1 MPLKTIYQQA
11 YRTVIQTLRER
22 REALGITQK
31 TLSQHLG
38 WPQQTVSAIE
48 AGARRLDLLEFVKVA
63 SALGLSAQ
71 EAAALLQ
78 TTWREGKV
86 KQIQAPSRRTQSQ

>member
-22 REALGITQK
+22 REALGITQA

-48 AGARRLDLLEFVKVA
+48 AGARRLDLLEFVKVT

-71 EAAALLQ
+71 EVSALLQ
-78 TTWREGKV
+78 ATWKAGKV
-86 KQIQAPSRRTQSQ
+86 RPLQPPPQRKP